1 MQDDSD
7 NDNIEEGQ
15 LDPIP
20 SFGQEKPRI
29 NRAIAERDA
38 LSDTFPANERN
49 DVESPSFIP
58 TKNIINIGGS
68 GGLVGSGK
76 TDGKPSSGER
86 VIADLGLKSGSG
98 TDPGSGSAP
107 FQGYAVQRMP
117 VGLAKDL
124 VSSSTGSGNSG
135 GLGALVGSGG
145 INAHSGSLG
154 TAGSGGPNQLPIGTS
169 QLDMSLNNLFDSLK
183 MKNGP
188 LVH

>member
-1 MQDDSD
+1 M
-7 NDNIEEGQ
+7 
-15 LDPIP
+15 
-20 SFGQEKPRI
+20 
-29 NRAIAERDA
+29 
-38 LSDTFPANERN
+38 
-49 DVESPSFIP
+49 ESPSFIP
-58 TKNIINIGGS
+58 TKNIIHIGGS

-76 TDGKPSSGER
+76 TDDKPSSGER

-145 INAHSGSLG
+145 INVNGSLG
-154 TAGSGGPNQLPIGTS
+154 TAGSGGPIQLPTGNYS

-188 LVH
+188 LVHQNNFDLTQKLNEEIFLRSILCGANSSGEHPIGVH

>member
-1 MQDDSD
+1 M
-7 NDNIEEGQ
+7 
-15 LDPIP
+15 
-20 SFGQEKPRI
+20 
-29 NRAIAERDA
+29 
-38 LSDTFPANERN
+38 
-49 DVESPSFIP
+49 ESPSFIP

-76 TDGKPSSGER
+76 TDGITSGER

-124 VSSSTGSGNSG
+124 VSSSTGSGHSG

-145 INAHSGSLG
+145 INANSGSLG
-154 TAGSGGPNQLPIGTS
+154 TAGSGGPINLPLCGTS

-188 LVH
+188 LIHQNNFDLT